1 MNGIKSSVYGQM
13 ASWNSAPVKPPGMGN
28 LTKLIG
34 WCSWGVGLAALLGFL
49 GGLAFMI
56 SCAFRGQEIEGV
68 KPSLICLVVAIV
80 AGSAGVF
87 FNELT

>member
-1 MNGIKSSVYGQM
+1 MTTFKASVYQQM
-13 ASWNSAPVKPPGMGN
+13 AAWDSHPVKPPGMNN

-80 AGSAGVF
+80 ASSAGVF

>member
-1 MNGIKSSVYGQM
+1 MSNVKAAVYQQM
-13 ASWNSAPVKPPGMGN
+13 ASWSSDPKQPPGMGN

-80 AGSAGVF
+80 AGSAGLF

>member
-1 MNGIKSSVYGQM
+1 MSNVKASVYQQM
-13 ASWNSAPVKPPGMGN
+13 AAWDSHPVKPPGMGN

-34 WCSWGVGLAALLGFL
+34 WTVWGVGLAALLGFL
-49 GGLAFMI
+49 GGLIYMI

-80 AGSAGVF
+80 AGSAGLF